1 LTYVFISHDLNV
13 VRYISD
19 RVMVM
24 YLGKVVEIGPV
35 DQLYGD
41 PQHPYTH
48 ALLSAIPSM
57 DPGRRTQRAP
67 LSGDPPNPI
76 SPPSGCR
83 FRTRCPFAERVCEA
97 VPPALLTSS
106 GKDSRAV
113 ACHMRVPGSGHSR
126 AAPTVRQ

>member
-1 LTYVFISHDLNV
+1 V

-35 DQLYGD
+35 DRIYRD
-41 PQHPYTH
+41 PQHPYTR
-48 ALLSAIPSM
+48 ALLSAMPSM
-57 DPGRRTQRAP
+57 DPRRRTLRAP

-83 FRTRCPFAERVCEA
+83 FRTRCPFAEAVCEA
-97 VPPALLTSS
+97 TPPSLNVLANA
-106 GKDSRAV
+106 GAV
-113 ACHMRVPGSGHSR
+113 ACHMRTAGSGHSR
-126 AAPTVRQ
+126 AGNGAPT